1 MTITSQT
8 AVLRLARDLPDAE
21 RKIDEAL
28 IATSKILQ
36 TVVDAR
42 SVVDVP
48 VTEVQQTILRLAKVQ
63 GALMEASRDLY
74 RSHGDLSRYHQEYM
88 GADEPYCPPASGE
101 LIQEVVA

>member
-1 MTITSQT
+1 MTMTSQT

-48 VTEVQQTILRLAKVQ
+48 VVEIQQTILRIAKVQ
-63 GALMEASRDLY
+63 SALMEASRDLF
-74 RSHGDLSRYHQEYM
+74 RSHGELSHYHQAYM

-101 LIQEVVA
+101 LVQDAVA